1 MGLIVE
7 NYENRE
13 AWLMGRTRGIGA
25 SSAASAVGCN
35 KWQSNV
41 ELWEL
46 LTGKRQPKELIGSS
60 SQYIEFGNKAE
71 PIMRELFKLRH
82 PEIRVTYNQYGILYQ
97 SDLPWLRATLDGQ
110 CETDEPRRYGQN
122 KGILEIKTATLKTK
136 QQWEEWN
143 GRMPQHYYIQCL
155 HQLLATG
162 WDYVILF
169 ALLMGLNEWTIREF
183 EIYRDDVEDD
193 LAWLLEEE
201 KKFWGYVER
210 NEEPPEILPD
220 F

>member
-1 MGLIVE
+1 MALV
-7 NYENRE
+7 RE
-13 AWLMGRTRGIGA
+13 SFPDRESWLQGRCAGIGA
-25 SSAASAVGCN
+25 SNAASAIGQS
-35 KWQSNV
+35 KWRSNV
-41 ELWEL
+41 KLFRL
-46 LTGKRQPKELIGSS
+46 ITGKEKGGELIGNTAV
-60 SQYIEFGNKAE
+60 EFGNRAE
-71 PIMRELFKLRH
+71 PVMRELFKLKH
-82 PEIRVTYNQYGILYQ
+82 PEYTVEYHQYDILSQ
-97 SDLPWLRATLDGQ
+97 DNLPWLRATLDG
-110 CETDEPRRYGQN
+110 DLWVDSPKRYGQN

-162 WDYVILF
+162 WDYVILS
-169 ALLMGLNEWTIREF
+169 ALLMGNSEWVIREF

>member
-1 MGLIVE
+1 MKLFRLI
-7 NYENRE
+7 
-13 AWLMGRTRGIGA
+13 
-25 SSAASAVGCN
+25 
-35 KWQSNV
+35 
-41 ELWEL
+41 
-46 LTGKRQPKELIGSS
+46 TGKEKGGELIGNTAV
-60 SQYIEFGNKAE
+60 EFGNRAE
-71 PIMRELFKLRH
+71 PVMRELFKLKH
-82 PEIRVTYNQYGILYQ
+82 PEYTVEYHQYDILSQ
-97 SDLPWLRATLDGQ
+97 DNLPWLRATLDG
-110 CETDEPRRYGQN
+110 DLWVDSPKRYGQN

-169 ALLMGLNEWTIREF
+169 ALLMGLSGDWTLREF
-183 EIYRDDVEDD
+183 EIYRDDVEDE
-193 LAWLLEEE
+193 LTLLLEKE
-201 KKFWGYVER
+201 KIFWDYVER

>member
-1 MGLIVE
+1 MALV
-7 NYENRE
+7 RE
-13 AWLMGRTRGIGA
+13 SFPDRESWLQGRCAGIGA
-25 SSAASAVGCN
+25 SNAASAIGQSR
-35 KWQSNV
+35 WRSNV
-41 ELWEL
+41 KLFRL
-46 LTGKRQPKELIGSS
+46 ITGKEKGGELIGNTAV
-60 SQYIEFGNKAE
+60 EFGNRAE
-71 PIMRELFKLRH
+71 PVMRELFKLKH
-82 PEIRVTYNQYGILYQ
+82 PEYTVEYHQYDILSQ
-97 SDLPWLRATLDGQ
+97 DNLPWLRATLDGDLWVD
-110 CETDEPRRYGQN
+110 TPKRYGQN
-122 KGILEIKTATLKTK
+122 KGVLEIKTATLKTK

-169 ALLMGLNEWTIREF
+169 ALLMGNSEWVIREF

>member
-1 MGLIVE
+1 MALV
-7 NYENRE
+7 RE
-13 AWLMGRTRGIGA
+13 SFPDRESWLQGRCAGIGA
-25 SSAASAVGCN
+25 SNAASAIGQS
-35 KWQSNV
+35 KWRSNV
-41 ELWEL
+41 KLFRL
-46 LTGKRQPKELIGSS
+46 ITGKEKGGELIGNTAV
-60 SQYIEFGNKAE
+60 EFGNRAE
-71 PIMRELFKLRH
+71 PVMRELFKLKH
-82 PEIRVTYNQYGILYQ
+82 PEYTVEYHQYDILSQ
-97 SDLPWLRATLDGQ
+97 DNLPWLRATLDGDLWVD
-110 CETDEPRRYGQN
+110 TPKRYGQN
-122 KGILEIKTATLKTK
+122 KGILEIKTASLKTK

-183 EIYRDDVEDD
+183 SIYKDDVEDD
-193 LAWLLEEE
+193 LACLLEEE

>member
-1 MGLIVE
+1 MKLFRLI
-7 NYENRE
+7 
-13 AWLMGRTRGIGA
+13 
-25 SSAASAVGCN
+25 
-35 KWQSNV
+35 
-41 ELWEL
+41 
-46 LTGKRQPKELIGSS
+46 TGKEKGGELIGNTAV
-60 SQYIEFGNKAE
+60 EFGNRAE
-71 PIMRELFKLRH
+71 PVMRELFKLKH
-82 PEIRVTYNQYGILYQ
+82 PEYTVEYHQYDILSQ
-97 SDLPWLRATLDGQ
+97 SDVPWLKATLDGQ
-110 CETDEPRRYGQN
+110 LETDSPKRYGQN
-122 KGILEIKTATLKTK
+122 KGILEIKTASLKTK

-169 ALLMGLNEWTIREF
+169 ALLMGNSEWIIREF

-220 F
+220 I

>member
-1 MGLIVE
+1 MKLWRLI
-7 NYENRE
+7 
-13 AWLMGRTRGIGA
+13 
-25 SSAASAVGCN
+25 
-35 KWQSNV
+35 
-41 ELWEL
+41 
-46 LTGKRQPKELIGSS
+46 TGKEKGGELIGNTSV
-60 SQYIEFGNKAE
+60 EFGNRAE
-71 PIMRELFKLRH
+71 PVMRELFKLKH
-82 PEIRVTYNQYGILYQ
+82 PEYTLEYHQYDILSQ
-97 SDLPWLRATLDGQ
+97 DNLPWLRATLDGDLWVD
-110 CETDEPRRYGQN
+110 TPKRFGQN

-143 GRMPQHYYIQCL
+143 GKMPQHYYIQCL

-169 ALLMGLNEWTIREF
+169 ALLMGNSEWVIREF